1 VSRIA
6 QWCFIHRRIVVA
18 GWLLAA
24 IAVLVLAKSAGS
36 NFNSDFTLPSTD
48 SGAAVSLLTKNFP
61 AASGENDQIVF
72 QTSGGATV
80 RSAAVRTDV
89 TAALEQVAKV
99 PGVSAVGS
107 PYAADRAAA
116 AQVSSD
122 GTIAFATVSWNTKSS
137 AITTAQDNQLLSA
150 ARSADTGTVHVSV
163 SGSSVGNAEQSGGH
177 TSVLVG
183 AIAAFAILLLVFSG
197 ALTASLLPLLCAV
210 LSLIMGSGFIDLLTH
225 AVDTPSVATDL
236 AVLIGLGVGVDYGL
250 FIISRYRSG
259 LRAGL
264 SPHEAIGRSAAT
276 SGRTVLFAGTTVCIA
291 LLGQLALGVSFLDGI
306 SVAATIAVLLTMLTS
321 LTFLPAMLGFLGSR
335 ALARHERKAL
345 NQQGPRAEQAGRGW
359 SLLARFVR
367 FGRVPVVT
375 AATIGVV
382 VIALPLFGMRLGSS
396 DASNDPTSY
405 TTYKAAT
412 TLAQG
417 FGPGFNGP
425 LEVAAQYSAPGAPS
439 AFEHLLQEV
448 ARTPGVV
455 SVTPP
460 VTSPSGTA
468 AVATVY
474 PSTGPQDKA
483 TADLVGTI
491 RNSLVPAAQRGTGL
505 VVHIGGVTATG
516 IDFAHVLSTKLPIF
530 VAIVVLLAF
539 VLLMVVFRSLLIP
552 LVASVMNLL
561 SIGAGLGALNAVFL
575 WGWGKHVLGAN
586 SAGPIDAW
594 LPVLMFSV
602 LFGLSMDYEVYLVAR
617 IQEEWHA
624 HLGRSGSC
632 AGRKAHSA
640 AVVTGQ
646 AKSGRVIAAAATIMI
661 LVFGSFLL
669 GDQRSLREFG
679 FGLAFA
685 VLVDAFVIRGLMVPA
700 LMHLLGPANWRIPP
714 WLGRILPKVD
724 IEGGSAPGQVPA
736 AQPLPVGHR
745 QD

>member
-1 VSRIA
+1 MSRIA
-6 QWCFIHRRIVVA
+6 QWCFVHRRIVVA

-36 NFNSDFTLPSTD
+36 NFNSDFSLPSTD

-80 RSAAVRTDV
+80 RSAAVRADV

-116 AQVSSD
+116 AQISSD

-150 ARSADTGTVHVSV
+150 AHAADTGTVHVSV

-183 AIAAFAILLLVFSG
+183 AVAAFVILLLVFSG

-412 TLAQG
+412 TLSQG

-425 LEVAAQYSAPGAPS
+425 LEIAAQYDAPGAPS
-439 AFEHLLQEV
+439 AFEHLLQQV

-460 VTSPSGTA
+460 VASPNGTA

-474 PSTGPQDKA
+474 PTTGPQDKA

-491 RNSLVPAAQRGTGL
+491 RGTLVPTAERGTGL

-516 IDFAHVLSTKLPIF
+516 IDFAHVLSTKLPVF

-586 SAGPIDAW
+586 SVGPIDAW

-624 HLGRSGSC
+624 HLGRAGSR

-640 AVVTGQ
+640 AVVTGH

-724 IEGGSAPGQVPA
+724 IEGGSAPEPVPA
-736 AQPLPVGHR
+736 AHVYAIQEK
-745 QD
+745 